1 MKAHLSRDKP
11 FYFKE
16 LKSYC
21 VAFGGEDIKINT
33 SDEVVEIL
41 KQIKLKCESP
51 NFLIRRQGVAEKY
64 YVEDLIK
71 EKKFSDI

>member
-21 VAFGGEDIKINT
+21 IQINT
-33 SDEVVEIL
+33 SDELVEIL
-41 KQIKLKCESP
+41 KQIKIKCESP
-51 NFLIRRQGVAEKY
+51 NFLIRRQGIAEKY

-71 EKKFSDI
+71 EKKNSHL

>member
-1 MKAHLSRDKP
+1 MKAHLSRGKP

-16 LKSYC
+16 LKSSC
-21 VAFGGEDIKINT
+21 VAFGGEDIRINT

-41 KQIKLKCESP
+41 KQIKIKCESP

-64 YVEDLIK
+64 YVEELIK
-71 EKKFSDI
+71 DNKISRL